1 MQSCITYNSYN
12 CTAFCIIAR
21 FATLLAE
28 HDLWV
33 FLTGCSSPGNV
44 KITSPLRGVEGE
56 GTWPWAC
63 SNSQGFSLERW
74 LTGGKDWNGWSFH
87 KIRTYC
93 RFTAWLAR
101 CLGNVPHLFWKRSFH
116 MDQLVKCI
124 NGLEER
130 PITPRGVAGGTR
142 TAKDLVQLRWLE
154 HPWAFHGSL
163 HHQDTK
169 MRTVTGRSMEEP
181 QSEDLWIV
189 PIGPWF

>member
-1 MQSCITYNSYN
+1 MWK
-12 CTAFCIIAR
+12 
-21 FATLLAE
+21 LLHHLEGWKAKVP
-28 HDLWV
+28 DLGLV
-33 FLTGCSSPGNV
+33 PTP
-44 KITSPLRGVEGE
+44 TE
-56 GTWPWAC
+56 
-63 SNSQGFSLERW
+63 FSLERW
-74 LTGGKDWNGWSFH
+74 LTGGKDWNGWNFH

-154 HPWAFHGSL
+154 NPWAFHGSL
-163 HHQDTK
+163 HHQPGLWQGEAWK
-169 MRTVTGRSMEEP
+169 SRSQRTFELY
-181 QSEDLWIV
+181 Q
-189 PIGPWF
+189 